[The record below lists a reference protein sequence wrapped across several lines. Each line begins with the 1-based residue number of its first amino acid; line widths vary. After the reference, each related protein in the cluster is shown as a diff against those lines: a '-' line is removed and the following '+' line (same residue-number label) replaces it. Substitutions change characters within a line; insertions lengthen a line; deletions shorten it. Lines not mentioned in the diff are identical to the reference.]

1 MHTLIHTYYIR
12 ICICICVCVCIYI
25 YLYLYLICLFIPPNS
40 FFRDKDLHC
49 MCILLHFC
57 VLPVCT
63 FSVCAVHLLVHVSV
77 LCVIYLYVLK
87 SSTLRRFVCL
97 LPSQLCAYSRYLPDS
112 FACCLLAFVPLVC
125 SIDQADSQEFG

>member
-1 MHTLIHTYYIR
+1 
-12 ICICICVCVCIYI
+12 
-25 YLYLYLICLFIPPNS
+25 
-40 FFRDKDLHC
+40 

-97 LPSQLCAYSRYLPDS
+97 LPSQLCAYSGTCLIALPAACLHLS
-112 FACCLLAFVPLVC
+112 RLFARLIKQTARSLASWLIVGFVGKILNYERAC
-125 SIDQADSQEFG
+125 AAD